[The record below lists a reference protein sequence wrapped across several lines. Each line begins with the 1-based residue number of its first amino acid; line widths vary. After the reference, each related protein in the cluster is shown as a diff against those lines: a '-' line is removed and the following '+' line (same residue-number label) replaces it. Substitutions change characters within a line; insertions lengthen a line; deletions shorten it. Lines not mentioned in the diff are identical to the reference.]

1 MFFEGPVGSLV
12 SLTVMSTPRSPEA
25 LYHAIPQALAPEDD
39 HESPPDILELETG
52 ETQMMEES
60 FVPSDPPAV
69 VVDTQ
74 VWWIHFILGCC
85 VLLPWNV
92 MITATPYFLSCLKGT
107 PLQGVFSSYLSVT
120 LTATNFF
127 FLAHATAVSKRTSPS
142 RQIRQCLMWLSI
154 FCLLLTISTYVRL
167 PASLFMALTLLNGA
181 AQSALGSYLQT
192 SVVAVA
198 SLFGPQA
205 LQSMMSGQ
213 AAVAVAV
220 SGVQVM
226 SSALFV
232 WKSTPEQITANA
244 VNGDAE
250 RDSARV
256 FFALSTFFLLISAF
270 AHNILV
276 SKTTYKILVESL
288 EYKMIPETGSVEHG
302 QALTSLGREN
312 FAAEWNRIMR
322 VAKANISFELAV
334 AYVFIVTLAVFPPIS
349 TSVQPTNPVIHPL
362 LFNAVHFLVF
372 NLGDFLGRY
381 VCTIPSLLIWSA
393 TWLTTLSL
401 SRTLFIPIFLMCN
414 IQRSAAESPTTP
426 IINSDFL
433 FMLILFAFG
442 FSNGYVSSLCM
453 MSAPSLDHNPRLK
466 GRKEDV
472 DVAATVASFS
482 LVGGL
487 ALGSMASFVV
497 RAAFCR
503 CNPFSS

>member
-1 MFFEGPVGSLV
+1 MSPSRSSEG
-12 SLTVMSTPRSPEA
+12 
-25 LYHAIPQALAPEDD
+25 LYYAIPQALVPEAD
-39 HESPPDILELETG
+39 HESPPNILDLEADEPTETG
-52 ETQMMEES
+52 ES
-60 FVPSDPPAV
+60 FAPSDPPAV

-74 VWWIHFILGCC
+74 VRWIHFILGCC

-92 MITATPYFLSCLKGT
+92 TFTAANLI
-107 PLQGVFSSYLSVT
+107 
-120 LTATNFF
+120 

-142 RQIRQCLMWLSI
+142 RQIRQCIMWLSI
-154 FCLLLTISTYVRL
+154 LCLLLTISTYVRL
-167 PASLFMALTLLNGA
+167 PAGLFMALTLLIGA
-181 AQSALGSYLQT
+181 IQSALGSYLQT

-226 SSALFV
+226 SSALFI
-232 WKSTPEQITANA
+232 WRATPGQITANA
-244 VNGDAE
+244 VSGDAE
-250 RDSARV
+250 KNSARV
-256 FFALSTFFLLISAF
+256 FFAFSTLFLLISAF

-276 SKTTYKILVESL
+276 SKATYKNLVGPL
-288 EYKMIPETGSVEHG
+288 EHKMIMKTGTVEDE
-302 QALTSLGREN
+302 QTLTSLGRAS
-312 FAAEWNRIMR
+312 FAREWNRIMR
-322 VAKANISFELAV
+322 VAKANISFEIAV
-334 AYVFIVTLAVFPPIS
+334 AYVSIVTLAVFPPIS
-349 TSVQPTNPVIHPL
+349 TSVQPTNPSIHPL
-362 LFNAVHFLVF
+362 LFNAVHFLLF

-381 VCTIPSLLIWSA
+381 ICAIPSLLIWSA
-393 TWLTTLSL
+393 GWLTTLSL

-414 IQRSAAESPTTP
+414 IQRPTSEFQMTP

-442 FSNGYVSSLCM
+442 LSNGYVSSLCM
-453 MSAPSLDHNPRLK
+453 MSAPSLEHNPRLK

-482 LVGGL
+482 IVGGL
-487 ALGSMASFVV
+487 ALGSVASFAV
-497 RAAFCR
+497 RAAFCG